1 MGGITMGIMTLAL
14 SVFSVIPAVLS
25 LVNRPE
31 MAVAVYKFLK
41 KTNYYSEDGN
51 GDSEGTEEQDS
62 GPWLWGAVNQLA
74 KTWTEEQ
81 GDTSREQFTKEEDQ
95 ERLDYLENVM
105 LIFFLV
111 AICLYLLYAIASIL
125 LMVVAAKGKARWAM
139 MPWIVLTFLGLL
151 VFIGACAATVIKFSS
166 HWEIVIL
173 LAFALIEC
181 AVGIYLWLCIVSL
194 FQVLGSAE
202 WQHGNGASDW
212 EMKPRFSTTNYSGV
226 PQHE

>member
-1 MGGITMGIMTLAL
+1 
-14 SVFSVIPAVLS
+14 
-25 LVNRPE
+25 

-51 GDSEGTEEQDS
+51 GDSEGSEEQDS

-74 KTWTEEQ
+74 KTWTEEQVGPTTLEFWKLPVFQGWISIFQ

-125 LMVVAAKGKARWAM
+125 LMVVAAKGKAR
-139 MPWIVLTFLGLL
+139 
-151 VFIGACAATVIKFSS
+151 
-166 HWEIVIL
+166 
-173 LAFALIEC
+173 
-181 AVGIYLWLCIVSL
+181 
-194 FQVLGSAE
+194 
-202 WQHGNGASDW
+202 
-212 EMKPRFSTTNYSGV
+212 
-226 PQHE
+226 